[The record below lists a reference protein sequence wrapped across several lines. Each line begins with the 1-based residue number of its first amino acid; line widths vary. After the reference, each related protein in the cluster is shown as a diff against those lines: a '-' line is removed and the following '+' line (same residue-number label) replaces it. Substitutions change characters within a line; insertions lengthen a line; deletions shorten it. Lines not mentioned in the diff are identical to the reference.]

1 MKKDIL
7 TLLDLRLEDCERLF
21 PRALQLKR
29 RHDKGVSES
38 ALAGRTLGLLFDKA
52 STRTRLAFSAAMS
65 KMGGTS
71 LFIQSGETQMSRNEP
86 LRDTA
91 RVMSRYLDMIAIRTY
106 SQEWVERFAG
116 YTDIPVINALTDSFH
131 PTQVLSDLMTVVE
144 KKGDFKGLKYA
155 WVGDGNNMANSWINA
170 AAVMGLDLFLSCPE
184 GYTPDAG
191 ILETAKA
198 AAVNPEGIRLV
209 SDPREAV
216 ADADVVN
223 TDVWAG
229 MGQEEK
235 LEGRKR
241 IFAPYQLNAELMQ
254 HARADAIVLH
264 CLPAHRG
271 EEITDD
277 VLEGP
282 SSVVWDQA
290 ENKMHMAKAILE
302 ALIEG

>member
-7 TLLDLRLEDCERLF
+7 SLLDLRLEDCERLF

-71 LFIQSGETQMSRNEP
+71 LFIQTGETQMSRNEP

-91 RVMSRYLDMIAIRTY
+91 RVMSRYLDILAIRTY

-116 YTDIPVINALTDSFH
+116 YAEIPVINALTDSYH

-144 KKGDFKGLKYA
+144 KRGDWKGCTYV

-170 AAVMGLDLFLSCPE
+170 AAVMGFELTLSCPE
-184 GYTPDAG
+184 GYTPDPAV
-191 ILETAKA
+191 LERARAT
-198 AAVNPEGIRLV
+198 AVNPEAIRLEG
-209 SDPREAV
+209 DPQKAV
-216 ADADVVN
+216 TDADVIN
-223 TDVWAG
+223 TDVWAS
-229 MGQEEK
+229 MGQEGE
-235 LEGRKR
+235 LEERKR
-241 IFAPYQLNAELMQ
+241 TFAPYQVNDELMR
-254 HARADAIVLH
+254 HARPDAMVLH

-271 EEITDD
+271 EEITDE

-282 SSVVWDQA
+282 ASVVWDQA